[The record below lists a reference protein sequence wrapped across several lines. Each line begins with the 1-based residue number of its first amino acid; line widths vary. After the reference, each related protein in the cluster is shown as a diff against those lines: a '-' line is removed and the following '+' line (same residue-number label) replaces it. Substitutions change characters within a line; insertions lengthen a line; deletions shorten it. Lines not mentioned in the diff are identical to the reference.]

1 MATGSAAH
9 HPKQVLYAYSLLFE
23 AVIISDSSHAPEQ
36 FLPIKKFIGFFPI
49 LVTCEAICV
58 KWIQLETSASFTGN
72 SSLECASGSLIHLE
86 DYLLFDTSNPLTAH
100 DLYDASPLMILI
112 LRDVCSPET
121 PFLFNSF
128 SVINVDWLKLASRSG
143 TGARGTWQPMI
154 FTCFGSS
161 SPSKFSSHYSF
172 NLARSTCFFFL
183 VLHFFFL
190 IIFSM

>member
-1 MATGSAAH
+1 ML
-9 HPKQVLYAYSLLFE
+9 QN
-23 AVIISDSSHAPEQ
+23 
-36 FLPIKKFIGFFPI
+36 KKSIVFFPI

-58 KWIQLETSASFTGN
+58 KWIQLDNCSGETSASFTGN
-72 SSLECASGSLIHLE
+72 SSLECASGNLIHLE

-112 LRDVCSPET
+112 LRDVCSPEA

-154 FTCFGSS
+154 FTCFDSS
-161 SPSKFSSHYSF
+161 SPSKFCWHYSF
-172 NLARSTCFFFL
+172 NLARSTCFFSWYC
-183 VLHFFFL
+183 
-190 IIFSM
+190 IFYF